1 MTDAVLRKSAVA
13 ALLTAVAALNACTYW
28 HGDLE
33 RIADQ
38 EERDFR
44 RNLVG
49 PFADVPMKAVL
60 ANPGA
65 YRYVNVRFD
74 AILNRV
80 GEKGFIP
87 FWTTFQSESYVAFSL
102 WPADSKLWVPD
113 DRAKS
118 HPLFFLRKDSPG
130 LRDLLSAGRFSLV
143 RMSGTVMS
151 DYELKPWFEVNRLEI
166 LEPTVYSDDALV
178 DLSLAKDA
186 MAAKKP
192 AVAIRHYENALGG
205 IWTTSL
211 RLEIHL
217 TLARIYEGR
226 GDSKAALT
234 HFRGALI
241 NAPDNDEAK
250 QGVLRNETVLE
261 GRAPEETPK
270 Q

>member
-1 MTDAVLRKSAVA
+1 MTDAVLRKSVVA
-13 ALLTAVAALNACTYW
+13 ALLAAVAALNACTYW

-38 EERDFR
+38 GERDFR
-44 RNLVG
+44 RNIVG
-49 PFADVPMKAVL
+49 PFADVPMRQVL
-60 ANPGA
+60 ANPSA
-65 YRYVNVRFD
+65 FRYVDVRFD
-74 AILNRV
+74 AVLNRI

-87 FWTTFQSESYVAFSL
+87 FWTTFQSESYLAFSV
-102 WPADSKLWVPD
+102 WPADAKLWQSE
-113 DRAKS
+113 DRARS
-118 HPLFFLRKDSPG
+118 HPLFFLRKDSVG
-130 LRDLLSAGRFSLV
+130 LRELLNAGRFSLV
-143 RMSGTVMS
+143 RISATVMS
-151 DYELKPWFEVNRLEI
+151 DYELKPWFEVNRVEVV
-166 LEPTVYSDDALV
+166 EPSVYSDEALV
-178 DLSLAKDA
+178 DRSLAKDA
-186 MAAKKP
+186 MTAKKP

-226 GDSKAALT
+226 GDLQAAVN

-250 QGVLRNETVLE
+250 QGLARTLQALAGKVAE
-261 GRAPEETPK
+261 PTP